1 MKHIR
6 GIDFTS
12 APSRRKPLT
21 VAECGIDGDTLRI
34 REIRC
39 LASFDEFDDALR
51 EPGPWI
57 AGIDF
62 PFGQPRRLIK
72 AMGWPREL
80 WSDYVTHLDGMGKA
94 EFEQIIKVYKSKR
107 PLGDREHKRK
117 ADHLT
122 GGISP
127 MRLNFQPVGKMF
139 FQGAPRI
146 AASGA
151 SIVPCAPCESDR
163 VIVEAYPAQAVK
175 TLLGKKPGYKHDAK
189 RKQTDEHT
197 EARRRIVSILPDG
210 RCRERYG
217 LTVELNHA
225 DRERLIDDAAGDLL
239 DAVLCALQA
248 AWAARQ
254 GPPAYGV
261 PDGHDLEGWIVD
273 PLR

>member
-1 MKHIR
+1 MTRIR

-12 APSRRKPLT
+12 APSPSKPITL
-21 VAECGIDGDTLRI
+21 AEGELDGDTLRI
-34 REIRC
+34 ERLRSLTCFLDFE
-39 LASFDEFDDALR
+39 SALR

-72 AMGWPREL
+72 EMGWPDTWTGYVEQVVGMEKVGFEDEMARYISERE
-80 WSDYVTHLDGMGKA
+80 
-94 EFEQIIKVYKSKR
+94 
-107 PLGDREHKRK
+107 GDKEHKRK
-117 ADHLT
+117 ADQLT

-127 MRLNFQPVGKMF
+127 MRLKFQPVGKMF

-146 AASGA
+146 ARSGA

-175 TLLGKKPGYKHDAK
+175 TLLGKKPGYKHDTK
-189 RKQTDEHT
+189 SKQTDEHT
-197 EARRRIVSILPDG
+197 EARQRIVSSLPDE
-210 RCRERYG
+210 RCRECYG
-217 LTVELNHA
+217 LTVELNQA

-239 DAVLCALQA
+239 DAVLCAVQA
-248 AWAARQ
+248 AWASGQPR
-254 GPPAYGV
+254 YGV
-261 PDGHDLEGWIVD
+261 PEDCDPLEGWIVD

>member
-1 MKHIR
+1 MERIR

-12 APSRRKPLT
+12 RPSRRKPLT
-21 VAECGIDGDTLRI
+21 VAEGELAGGVLRI
-34 REIRC
+34 RELRC
-39 LASFDEFDDALR
+39 LTSFDGFDAALR

-72 AMGWPREL
+72 EMGWPDT
-80 WSDYVTHLDGMGKA
+80 WMGYVEQVVGMEKVG
-94 EFEQIIKVYKSKR
+94 FEDEMARYISER
-107 PLGDREHKRK
+107 PEGDKEHKRK
-117 ADHLT
+117 ADQLT

-127 MRLNFQPVGKMF
+127 MRLKFQPVGKMF

-175 TLLGKKPGYKHDAK
+175 TLLGKKPGYKHDTK

-197 EARRRIVSILPDG
+197 EARRRIVSSLPSE

-217 LTVELNHA
+217 LTVELDRA
-225 DRERLIDDAAGDLL
+225 DRDWLIGDATGDLL

-248 AWAARQ
+248 AWASGQ
-254 GPPAYGV
+254 PKYGV
-261 PDGHDLEGWIVD
+261 PDDCDQLEGWIVD

>member
-1 MKHIR
+1 MERIR

-12 APSRRKPLT
+12 RPSRRKPLT
-21 VAECGIDGDTLRI
+21 VAEAELDGDVLGI
-34 REIRC
+34 RELRC
-39 LASFDEFDDALR
+39 LTSFDEFDTALR

-94 EFEQIIKVYKSKR
+94 EFERIIRMYKSKR
-107 PLGDREHKRK
+107 PLGDKEHKRR
-117 ADHLT
+117 ADQLT

-127 MRLNFQPVGKMF
+127 MRLSFQPVGKMF

-175 TLLGKKPGYKHDAK
+175 TLLGKKPGYKHDTK
-189 RKQTDEHT
+189 SKQTDEHT
-197 EARRRIVSILPDG
+197 EARRRIVSSLSDE
-210 RCRERYG
+210 RCHERYG
-217 LTVELNHA
+217 LTMELNRA
-225 DRERLIDDAAGDLL
+225 DRARLIDDATGDLL

-248 AWAARQ
+248 AWASGQ
-254 GPPAYGV
+254 PNYGV
-261 PDGHDLEGWIVD
+261 PDSCDPLEGWIVD